1 MRRGDKV
8 IATARGRSI
17 NKLAD
22 LKEKGADVLEIDV
35 TDSLDKLREVAAKA
49 VKIHGRVDVLVNNAG
64 MLSLHIFVAMMFTLV
79 LIRRIYPKRFS
90 GGGHVSAFCSSLPFP
105 LD

>member
-1 MRRGDKV
+1 MAALRRGDKV

-22 LKEKGADVLEIDV
+22 LQEKGADVLEIDV
-35 TDSLDKLREVAAKA
+35 TDPLDKLREVAAKA

-64 MLSLHIFVAMMFTLV
+64 MLSLHILAISVFTLTTT
-79 LIRRIYPKRFS
+79 
-90 GGGHVSAFCSSLPFP
+90 
-105 LD
+105 